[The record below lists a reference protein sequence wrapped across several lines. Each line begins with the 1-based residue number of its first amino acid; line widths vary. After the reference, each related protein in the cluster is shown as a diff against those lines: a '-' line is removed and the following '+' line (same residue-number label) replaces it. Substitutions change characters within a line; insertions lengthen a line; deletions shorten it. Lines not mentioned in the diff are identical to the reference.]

1 MRNSEKN
8 IKKLIK
14 DVNAFIDKHESR
26 YPKFKGCSN
35 ITRADLDT
43 LIMRAEFM
51 LRGSYNLMKVF
62 NQNVRDIFE
71 KYDIDPEYNNSNYS
85 W

>member
-1 MRNSEKN
+1 
-8 IKKLIK
+8 
-14 DVNAFIDKHESR
+14 
-26 YPKFKGCSN
+26 
-35 ITRADLDT
+35 
-43 LIMRAEFM
+43 M
-51 LRGSYNLMKVF
+51 LRGSYNLMKIF